1 MKKYKENPT
10 DLGILE
16 EYEEY
21 ADVMEEYTE
30 TMKALDEIKNS
41 DLNDAELKYLLKVT
55 NRINEKIIDLV

>member
-1 MKKYKENPT
+1 M
-10 DLGILE
+10 
-16 EYEEY
+16 
-21 ADVMEEYTE
+21 MEEYTE

>member
-1 MKKYKENPT
+1 MKKYKENPS
-10 DLGILE
+10 DLGILG
-16 EYEEY
+16 EY
-21 ADVMEEYTE
+21 ADMMEEYTE